1 MFLKLIFS
9 HYTEHEKEMNEMKR
23 MNGEKKNIIFI
34 PLILFI
40 FLFLPST
47 FAQKSNTAQKS
58 EGVYA
63 FLRRNGYSEK
73 DYSQFIELN
82 KDKLGKDNSLILGVS
97 YLLPSSEA
105 KSQNKTDSEIKSKWK
120 EPLFGKEHEIY
131 TIESNRLKG
140 ACFFLVSGHGG
151 PDSGAI
157 AKVDGKELHEDEY
170 AYDIVL
176 RLAKR
181 LLENGA
187 TVHVIIQDAKDGIRN
202 SKYLEN
208 SKRETCMGK
217 TIPWNQKK
225 RLKQRTD
232 KINELSKKAK
242 EKYKR
247 AFFIHLDSRSKKKQ
261 LDVFFYYQKDNKKSK
276 QLAETIQKTFRNKYN
291 DKQQGRGYKGTIST
305 EGVYVMRNTKPV
317 SIFAE
322 LANMQNEYNQKRY
335 LDYNNRQALANWLLQ
350 GFIQDYEANK

>member
-9 HYTEHEKEMNEMKR
+9 HYTEHEKNTTEI
-23 MNGEKKNIIFI
+23 KKIS
-34 PLILFI
+34 FI
-40 FLFLPST
+40 FFFFLFPLLT
-47 FAQKSNTAQKS
+47 LAQKSDIAQKS
-58 EGVYA
+58 EGIYA

-73 DYSQFIELN
+73 DYSRFVELN
-82 KDKLGKDNSLILGVS
+82 KDELGKDNSLILGVS
-97 YLLPSSEA
+97 YLLPSSET
-105 KSQNKTDSEIKSKWK
+105 KSSKKTDPKKSNRK
-120 EPLFGKEHEIY
+120 EPLFGKEYETY
-131 TIESNRLKG
+131 AIESDRLKG

-151 PDSGAI
+151 PDSGAV

-187 TVHVIIQDAKDGIRN
+187 TVHVIIQDAKDGIRDD
-202 SKYLEN
+202 KYLKN

-217 TIPWNQKK
+217 QIPWNQKK

-247 AFFIHLDSRSKKKQ
+247 TIFIHLDSRSKKKQ
-261 LDVFFYYQKDNKKSK
+261 LDVFFYYQKEIKKSK
-276 QLAETIQKTFRNKYN
+276 QLAETMQKTFRDKYD
-291 DKQQGRGYKGTIST
+291 DKQQGRGYTGTVST
-305 EGVYVMRNTKPV
+305 EAVYVMRNTKPV

-335 LDYNNRQALANWLLQ
+335 LDHNNRQALANWLLQ
-350 GFIQDYEANK
+350 GFIRDYEANK